1 MGMSYKRAWALVE
14 EMNAAFRAPLVLSVR
29 GGAGGG
35 GAALSEAG
43 REVLAAYRDMLAA
56 VDVAA
61 APGVARIAAELRDMS
76 GGK

>member
-1 MGMSYKRAWALVE
+1 
-14 EMNAAFRAPLVLSVR
+14 MNAAFRAPLVASAR

-35 GAALSEAG
+35 GAQLTAEG
-43 REVLAAYRDMLAA
+43 QEVLAAYRALLSA

-61 APGVARIAAELRDMS
+61 APDVARIAGLIDMS